1 MHSKY
6 FKVPLLCLILM
17 RIRQSW
23 HLLILWMRKLS
34 LREVTLCFVH
44 GHPGTCGGIIP
55 SPLCEFSFD
64 YPGKWSRRKHRRQIR
79 NHLKPQCY
87 YSTLGFT
94 YCFPNLLRTASV
106 GNAEEHCLFTY
117 VKGDKTHFEKLKK
130 RTQNQLLVR
139 GVFQLMQSQL
149 LHWYFSLCQTTV
161 IASYMFV
168 CFF

>member
-1 MHSKY
+1 MQIWIHVSVSLIAIQDNNMHSKY
-6 FKVPLLCLILM
+6 FKVPSLCLILM
-17 RIRQSW
+17 RIWQSW

-44 GHPGTCGGIIP
+44 GHPGTFGGIIP

-64 YPGKWSRRKHRRQIR
+64 YPGKWSRRKHYRRQIR

-106 GNAEEHCLFTY
+106 GNAEGTVCLHMWKET
-117 VKGDKTHFEKLKK
+117 KHIL
-130 RTQNQLLVR
+130 RN
-139 GVFQLMQSQL
+139 
-149 LHWYFSLCQTTV
+149 
-161 IASYMFV
+161 
-168 CFF
+168 